1 MDFNFSHS
9 SIYDYNIIE
18 TISKYNLVTMSKSLF
33 NIIMIKIIAFGIL
46 ILIQY
51 LLVKHFRK
59 AVISNFNIK
68 VIIKWNWSIYTI
80 ITII

>member
-9 SIYDYNIIE
+9 SIYAYNIIE
-18 TISKYNLVTMSKSLF
+18 TISKYNLVTMSNFLF

-68 VIIKWNWSIYTI
+68 VIIK
-80 ITII
+80 